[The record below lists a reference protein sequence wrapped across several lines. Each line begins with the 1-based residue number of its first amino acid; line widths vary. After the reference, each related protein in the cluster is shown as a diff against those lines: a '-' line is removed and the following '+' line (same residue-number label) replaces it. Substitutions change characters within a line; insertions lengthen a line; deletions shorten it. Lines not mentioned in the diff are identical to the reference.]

1 MAGKET
7 RTGRIDWQ
15 RTDFSGTGHWFTPQ
29 CRIEGVAC
37 SYTYASS
44 CMSLTVA
51 TIVNSALSFVSAACR
66 AMLQCLV
73 KGILLTFLVSF
84 LVLDRNGDGVKVGKQ
99 GEPRRPRINAGSSVG
114 QELHDKELSLT
125 PARCS
130 LRLFSSY

>member
-99 GEPRRPRINAGSSVG
+99 GEPRRPRINAGE
-114 QELHDKELSLT
+114 QRRT
-125 PARCS
+125 RAA
-130 LRLFSSY
+130 

>member
-1 MAGKET
+1 MAGTET

-73 KGILLTFLVSF
+73 KWILLTFLVSF
-84 LVLDRNGDGVKVGKQ
+84 WSWTGMVMGPRWASRASRDGLALM
-99 GEPRRPRINAGSSVG
+99 PGSSVG
-114 QELHDKELSLT
+114 QEPHDKELSLIL
-125 PARCS
+125 ARCS
-130 LRLFSSY
+130 LRLFSSH